1 MSFVRPR
8 IKSRDALVPV
18 ASVARFASKPAKV
31 PVTAR
36 VAKVLST
43 DNPLERQA
51 VVDVNGI
58 SVVLTARRRPF
69 HEIKDFTILGLDPTR
84 FKIVVVKAGYL
95 VPEIAAIANPNLMAL
110 TGGAVNQDI
119 EHLES
124 KHRVPSW
131 PFQPDLQWK
140 PSIVVSA
147 RSALK

>member
-1 MSFVRPR
+1 M
-8 IKSRDALVPV
+8 
-18 ASVARFASKPAKV
+18 
-31 PVTAR
+31 AR
-36 VAKVLST
+36 VAKLLST
-43 DNPLERQA
+43 DSPLERQA

-95 VPEIAAIANPNLMAL
+95 VPEISAIANPNLMAL

-140 PSIVVSA
+140 PSLVVSA
-147 RSALK
+147 RSSLNQVSREALAPTPGSEWLHGAERNRRISRMTRSA

>member
-1 MSFVRPR
+1 
-8 IKSRDALVPV
+8 
-18 ASVARFASKPAKV
+18 
-31 PVTAR
+31 
-36 VAKVLST
+36 
-43 DNPLERQA
+43 

-58 SVVLTARRRPF
+58 F
-69 HEIKDFTILGLDPTR
+69 HEIKDFTILGLDATR

-110 TGGAVNQDI
+110 TGGAINQDI

-147 RSALK
+147 RSSAANVHLVEQPSCPSRPYDSSEIRSNPRSVRLK

>member
-1 MSFVRPR
+1 MST
-8 IKSRDALVPV
+8 IDSENI
-18 ASVARFASKPAKV
+18 SKPTPEAQPKV
-31 PVTAR
+31 SAQAR
-36 VAKVLST
+36 
-43 DNPLERQA
+43 
-51 VVDVNGI
+51 
-58 SVVLTARRRPF
+58 
-69 HEIKDFTILGLDPTR
+69 
-84 FKIVVVKAGYL
+84 KIVVVKAGYL
-95 VPEIAAIANPNLMAL
+95 VTEIAAIANPNLMAL